1 MNFGETQVITVW
13 KCLKGSCV
21 EDNYKLLISTEV
33 TASCHLDFQDLRKK
47 CNEVL
52 IRSELY
58 GPASLALS
66 LKMT

>member
-1 MNFGETQVITVW
+1 MNFGGTQVITVW
-13 KCLKGSCV
+13 KHLEGSCV

-33 TASCHLDFQDLRKK
+33 TARCQLDFKDLRKK

-52 IRSELY
+52 IRSGLY